1 MSITLEDRGA
11 RRAHAAPTARQRV
24 PYGATA
30 ACLLALVGVMVF
42 LYPSAA
48 AWFSQL
54 EQSRVI
60 SSVGSEVHGE
70 AGGALAAEISRA
82 QSYNDALVAGALLAE
97 HANVPEATGVST
109 AAGADA
115 YDRLLR
121 ADAEGAMG
129 RLRIPS
135 IALDLPI
142 YHGTDD
148 STLRRGVGHL
158 EGTSLPVGGASQHS
172 VLTAHRGL
180 ATSELFTHLDR
191 VRVGDTFT
199 AEVFGEVLVYR
210 VVESRVVQ
218 PDETESLVPQHG
230 ADLMTLVT
238 CTPLGIN
245 SHRILVTGERVLP
258 TPQAEID
265 RAGETPNV
273 PGFPWWA
280 LAALGSAAAVGVY
293 LAWAS
298 RRGAYPARPPERSEF
313 TTHS

>member
-11 RRAHAAPTARQRV
+11 RRAHAAPHARRRV
-24 PYGATA
+24 PHGTAA
-30 ACLLALVGVMVF
+30 ACLLALIGVMIF

-48 AWFSQL
+48 TWFSQL
-54 EQSRVI
+54 AQSHVI
-60 SSVGSEVHGE
+60 SDVGSEMRE
-70 AGGALAAEISRA
+70 AAGGTLETEIARA
-82 QSYNDALVAGALLAE
+82 RSYNDALTSGALLAQRG
-97 HANVPEATGVST
+97 NVPQGTGVT
-109 AAGADA
+109 APAQADA
-115 YDRLLR
+115 YDQLLR

-135 IALDLPI
+135 IALDLPV
-142 YHGTDD
+142 YHGTSD
-148 STLRRGVGHL
+148 STLDRGVGHL

-191 VRVGDTFT
+191 VAVDDTFT
-199 AEVFGEVLVYR
+199 VEVFGEVLVYR
-210 VVESRVVQ
+210 VIESRIVQ
-218 PDETESLVPQHG
+218 PDQTESLVPQHG

-258 TPQAEID
+258 TPQADID
-265 RAGETPNV
+265 RAGSGPNG

-280 LAALGSAAAVGVY
+280 LAALGSVGAVGVH
-293 LAWAS
+293 LARVGRGGAS
-298 RRGAYPARPPERSEF
+298 TARTSARGEP
-313 TTHS
+313 TVT